1 MGLEVNGSNNINN
14 TEGRESSGNN
24 VQKDMKLNTIWD
36 VDRYGNNNGNLNEED
51 FAIARSKN
59 LDAKIKE
66 KLESLY
72 IEFVDTFFP
81 NMGREVGNHIISEY
95 SIPRL
100 DGNTDTRTFV
110 RDKATGKTLLEKSTQ
125 IIDEGDGLTT
135 VKVNIK
141 RYNGDSVKENNVE
154 FQYNQEAL
162 EDYIINV
169 ATDAHGNDIKYYDSI
184 PEIRN
189 IPESERTE
197 EQQALL
203 NEFNDMIK
211 YVIDAGVD
219 YGVDPKAILSIIQQ
233 EVGFDGLDERA
244 TGPNGK
250 GHMQLTS
257 APVQDYLGY
266 AGDKKYHQIKEWVY
280 GPEVKELLSSRGFD
294 PDQAQTQ
301 QQRNELYNDIREY
314 LTKNEDMEFNIRLG
328 TLVFRNYLNRAN
340 GDVKEAAKN
349 YNGSSLKEYYSKN
362 VMKYNKILSDTVP
375 QDTTYRYIAS
385 RIPRD

>member
-1 MGLEVNGSNNINN
+1 MGLEVNGSNNVNN
-14 TEGRESSGNN
+14 TDGRKSSGNN

-72 IEFVDTFFP
+72 MEFVDTIFP
-81 NMGREVGNHIISEY
+81 NMGEEVGNHIISEY

-125 IIDEGDGLTT
+125 IIDEGNGLTT

-162 EDYIINV
+162 ENYIIN
-169 ATDAHGNDIKYYDSI
+169 DAKDSKGNPITRFQSI

-189 IPESERTE
+189 TPENERTD
-197 EQQALL
+197 EQKALL
-203 NEFNDMIK
+203 EEFNNMIK
-211 YVIDAGVD
+211 YTIDSGIE
-219 YGVDPKAILSIIQQ
+219 YGMDPKLTLSIIQQ
-233 EVGFDGLDERA
+233 EVCFSGLGTDVV
-244 TGPNGK
+244 GKNGK
-250 GHMQLTS
+250 GYMQLTS
-257 APVQDYLGY
+257 APIKDYLGY
-266 AGDKKYHQIKEWVY
+266 AWDGKYHEIKEGLY
-280 GPEVKELLSSRGFD
+280 GPEVKELLISRGFN
-294 PDQAQTQ
+294 PDDAQTQ
-301 QQRNELYNDIREY
+301 AQRQALYKDIYNYFKEN
-314 LTKNEDMEFNIRLG
+314 KDAEFNIRFG
-328 TLVFRNYLNRAN
+328 TLVLRYYLNKSN
-340 GDVKEAAKN
+340 GDIAEAAKN
-349 YNGSSLKEYYSKN
+349 YNGSSLKLTYSKN
-362 VMKYNKILSDTVP
+362 VMKYNEILSDTVP